1 MLVKFLFYLLRGKNL
16 IPNLKTKYCR
26 CCCVGWMELG
36 QLWQLLHVKN
46 GVKHFLIIF
55 CFAVLVLSKSQYRQ
69 MEMQAIT
76 QSRILQL
83 EVAQISHSQKARQNE
98 AVTIWL
104 KTYRAGMFKYVT
116 LLMNILNYLDYFPTK
131 CKQTWRGPALSQ
143 FFVSSS

>member
-55 CFAVLVLSKSQYRQ
+55 CFAVGIGIYHKKLIMWNNTDKW

-76 QSRILQL
+76 HPKILG
-83 EVAQISHSQKARQNE
+83 AI
-98 AVTIWL
+98 
-104 KTYRAGMFKYVT
+104 
-116 LLMNILNYLDYFPTK
+116 
-131 CKQTWRGPALSQ
+131 ALSYPPYCYWWLIMKKRGWKLYRSPNPNPRG
-143 FFVSSS
+143 VRKCNSAKYSRWR